1 MNWSASFLIWISNC
15 SDNTGGRYCPF
26 SVDVTLH
33 FCQKS
38 IFHIYICIYLFSDFL
53 FCSVDL
59 FVYLMVI
66 LHCIGSCSF
75 IMVWNYIVLTL
86 ELCSSFSFFFVL
98 DFLNFHKDFI
108 ISLSISTKSLLEFWL
123 RFQWMYWLL
132 WEEVI
137 IMLHLLIHEHGVK
150 VLVSPVRGLFCNP
163 KDCISTRILCLWDF
177 PWQEYRSGFPFPTP
191 GNLPDPRIQLESLAS
206 PALEG
211 RCFITATWEAPLIP
225 PTIPKMNN
233 L

>member
-1 MNWSASFLIWISNC
+1 
-15 SDNTGGRYCPF
+15 
-26 SVDVTLH
+26 
-33 FCQKS
+33 
-38 IFHIYICIYLFSDFL
+38 
-53 FCSVDL
+53 
-59 FVYLMVI
+59 
-66 LHCIGSCSF
+66 
-75 IMVWNYIVLTL
+75 
-86 ELCSSFSFFFVL
+86 
-98 DFLNFHKDFI
+98 
-108 ISLSISTKSLLEFWL
+108 
-123 RFQWMYWLL
+123 
-132 WEEVI
+132 
-137 IMLHLLIHEHGVK
+137 MLHLLIHEHGVK

-177 PWQEYRSGFPFPTP
+177 PWQDYGSGFPFSTP